1 MHGVFWII
9 EDELKAYP
17 FEEGAEVGVARTGD
31 TYNHRLLW
39 DHVKPRKC
47 RKPFDYYPRGRVE
60 YDGHGRPV
68 IYMNPN
74 IGEEYIE
81 QIKKAFDLTEDP
93 VIKYDGS
100 DHYRC
105 YLDR

>member
-17 FEEGAEVGVARTGD
+17 FEEGAEVGVARAGD

-47 RKPFDYYPRGRVE
+47 RKPFD
-60 YDGHGRPV
+60 
-68 IYMNPN
+68 
-74 IGEEYIE
+74 
-81 QIKKAFDLTEDP
+81 
-93 VIKYDGS
+93 
-100 DHYRC
+100 
-105 YLDR
+105 